1 MCIYMTR
8 IMQTTLLKYVRILVF
23 QILFQQVNC
32 VVYTNHISFQ
42 FIRIEELKK
51 ELVDLKIS
59 RKVTP

>member
-1 MCIYMTR
+1 
-8 IMQTTLLKYVRILVF
+8 MQTTLLKYVRIHVF
-23 QILFQQVNC
+23 QIVFQQVNC

-59 RKVTP
+59 RKVNP

>member
-1 MCIYMTR
+1 MTR

>member
-1 MCIYMTR
+1 MTR

-59 RKVTP
+59 RKVNP